1 MSKKQFGYIGA
12 APNQSFGDNKGIFT
26 PQDIIELDEEN
37 KWTNFGQLELIQTQV
52 ASNVTNL
59 DFTNIQEDVFNV
71 HLVTFEDIQWGTAD
85 SFYCRLS
92 DDGGVSFESSSNHD
106 KAQQY
111 GSASGSFGVST
122 RSNHDRWDRILQNQ
136 ANNPHTG
143 YLYIYNLGDSTKY
156 SHATMLTNNWS
167 SGNYQFKFGSHVYKV
182 TSKINALRFFTSTHA
197 WSGTISLYGI
207 RFS

>member
-1 MSKKQFGYIGA
+1 MANSGVFNIDDINFLKD
-12 APNQSFGDNKGIFT
+12 NQQYPS
-26 PQDIIELDEEN
+26 
-37 KWTNFGQLELIQTQV
+37 FGQLELIQTQV
-52 ASNVTNL
+52 AFNVTNL

-156 SHATMLTNNWS
+156 SHATQLTNNWS